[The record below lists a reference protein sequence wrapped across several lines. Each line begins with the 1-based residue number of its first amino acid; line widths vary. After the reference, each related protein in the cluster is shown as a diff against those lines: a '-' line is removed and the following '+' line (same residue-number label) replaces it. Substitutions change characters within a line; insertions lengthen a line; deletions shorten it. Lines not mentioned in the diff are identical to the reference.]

1 MKIRKIN
8 ILPVLAGV
16 VFVSSTAF
24 AQEFVYTPNNPSFG
38 GNPFNSP
45 HLLGVANAQNGFEAP
60 EDPEDVETQSEI
72 FLRQLE
78 SRLFAGLASQV
89 TDAIFGENP
98 QDSGQIVFGD
108 QEISFVRGLDSITL
122 TIFDAVTGT
131 TTQIVLPIFSPG

>member
-1 MKIRKIN
+1 M
-8 ILPVLAGV
+8 
-16 VFVSSTAF
+16 
-24 AQEFVYTPNNPSFG
+24 
-38 GNPFNSP
+38 
-45 HLLGVANAQNGFEAP
+45 ANAQNGFEAP

>member
-1 MKIRKIN
+1 MRTYKMKI
-8 ILPVLAGV
+8 LSLLAGA
-16 VFVSSTAF
+16 VFVSSTVS

-38 GNPFNSP
+38 GNPFNSS
-45 HLLGVANAQNGFEAP
+45 HLLGVANSQNGFEAP

-98 QDSGQIVFGD
+98 QESGEIVFGD
-108 QEISFVRGLDSITL
+108 QAISFVRGLDSVTI

-131 TTQIVLPIFSPG
+131 TTEIVLPLFAAG